1 MGQQNSSLVPDGT
14 HGESHLFLTDIS
26 LERTDV
32 DVGDHKALLSL
43 TQVWI
48 FGMQDSED
56 GRAFPLE
63 NVSPGRWG
71 MNAYIELPPVIHA
84 IDFIVKADNG
94 EDVAFL
100 HLDVD
105 ELRSAMVNGQ
115 CGQRQKMEMFE
126 THIELTMSW
135 VGVEIPLEP
144 IVDDSALRLH
154 NHGVS
159 LWRAFKK
166 TGELSK
172 ITDAVLMLQQS
183 VDVTPQDDVDLP
195 ARLSNLG
202 GAIISL
208 FERTGQISDI
218 ARAVS
223 ALRKAVE
230 LTPRGRTN
238 LPSLLSNLGY
248 TLTGLFERTGELSSI
263 NEAISVHREAVELT
277 PHGHDAAL
285 PGRLTNFGNS
295 LHRRFEST
303 GEIADITEAISTHR
317 NAVKLTPQDDADLPG
332 ALNNLGNTLA
342 SRFHRTGDIPD
353 ITEAISVQQRAVELT
368 PPGDADLPA
377 RLSNLG
383 GAFIGRFGRTG
394 EVSDIAESI
403 VALQKAIEST
413 PMGHYRLPV
422 LLSNLGFALTSRF
435 EKTGSLMDVN
445 EAILAQRKAVKL
457 TPGNSPSLP
466 TALNNLGYSL
476 TCRFARTDVLSDIDE
491 AVSVRRKSVK
501 FTPLDHPD
509 LPSAL
514 ANLGISLA
522 LRSKRTG
529 EASDLTEALSVQRR
543 AVELTP
549 EGHASLPTLLGNLG
563 GSQYSLFLLTGDNH
577 DLEEAL
583 RHGKDAATSTFGP
596 PRVKLHVARFWA
608 KTLVQHCPDSPEIVF
623 AFDTALALLGLI
635 AGLEQTVRG
644 RYTHLQD
651 NSGLALDAAAAAFT
665 LGRAD
670 KALEWLEQ
678 GRCLVW
684 NQLNA
689 LRTPLD
695 SLRAHNAELA
705 ENIATTAKQ
714 LESAGSSRGQSHS
727 QMSLSEKISLEAEA
741 RGHLELSRQ
750 WDSLLKSAR
759 DIPGFESF
767 LKPLPC
773 SSIMQHLPE
782 AGPIIVINVNE
793 SRCDAIAL
801 LAGLDEPLHFPLPA
815 FSIQKAREYRTVF
828 DSQLRVF
835 DLRAREVEAMSSFD
849 SMTSARGIRSA
860 PIGRCGDN
868 SPLHRVLRLLWEEV
882 VKPTLDA
889 LGFSPNVPTA
899 PSIPGTTSE
908 VRAILERAEKY
919 GVRASSV
926 EGDGLMVGECIA
938 RMHDFSSIH
947 LACHGSQNA
956 AEPLQSR
963 FLFHRG
969 SLELGAILQSDL
981 KNADLAF
988 LSACQT
994 STGQE
999 QLPDE
1004 AVHLAAGMLA
1014 AGYCRVVGTM
1024 WSIGDKAAQQVATTF
1039 YDYLFDHQDE
1049 GSRAA
1054 FDGSSSAF
1062 ALQHATQQLRLSLDD
1077 SERSLLTWIPFIHF
1091 GL

>member
-1 MGQQNSSLVPDGT
+1 MVSDFVVNA
-14 HGESHLFLTDIS
+14 
-26 LERTDV
+26 
-32 DVGDHKALLSL
+32 DHEYNYK
-43 TQVWI
+43 
-48 FGMQDSED
+48 
-56 GRAFPLE
+56 
-63 NVSPGRWG
+63 
-71 MNAYIELPPVIHA
+71 YHA
-84 IDFIVKADNG
+84 
-94 EDVAFL
+94 
-100 HLDVD
+100 
-105 ELRSAMVNGQ
+105 
-115 CGQRQKMEMFE
+115 
-126 THIELTMSW
+126 
-135 VGVEIPLEP
+135 
-144 IVDDSALRLH
+144 DSALRLH

-159 LWRAFKK
+159 LWRAFEQ

-248 TLTGLFERTGELSSI
+248 TLTGLFERAGELSSI

-277 PHGHDAAL
+277 PHSHDAAL

-476 TCRFARTDVLSDIDE
+476 TCRFARTGVLSGIDE

-563 GSQYSLFLLTGDNH
+563 GSQYSLFLLTSDNH

-727 QMSLSEKISLEAEA
+727 QMSLSEKVSLEAEA

-767 LKPLPC
+767 LKLLPC

-828 DSQLRVF
+828 DSQLR
-835 DLRAREVEAMSSFD
+835 
-849 SMTSARGIRSA
+849 IRSA

-889 LGFSPNVPTA
+889 LGFSTA
-899 PSIPGTTSE
+899 PRLWWCPTGPLSFLPLHAAGVYQGSNCESVFDYVVSSYTPSVAAITERVKNQTYLPLPQSLGPHL
-908 VRAILERAEKY
+908 RAILERAEKY